1 MPLFGHQNTRGDL
14 FIEYNVV
21 LPVEVSS
28 EMRLSEF
35 SLNYLGHPQFTGAS
49 PKNSWTCFKHPRPHT
64 TNYEITY

>member
-28 EMRLSEF
+28 EMRLSEC
-35 SLNYLGHPQFTGAS
+35 SLNYLGHS
-49 PKNSWTCFKHPRPHT
+49 PIYRCISPELMDVFQTPSSTHD
-64 TNYEITY
+64 EL